1 MRLALLLFPAIFL
14 SGSNIQA
21 DEATERSKRVKS
33 LMQTSD
39 AMEDIPF
46 REIVQ
51 AASGHKI
58 IRVDPASARDQALL
72 DHITGA
78 CSELLKWMNAP
89 DSPIRGLRRINEAS
103 HLVENELFR
112 LLTKGDY
119 TCSVPLSTLGKAQRS
134 GYPDLHIIH
143 TPTGRSTY
151 LDPKLFEATS
161 RASTLRTFYYEP
173 DALTGKVQEDARRL
187 LLGISHD
194 GKDGAWTFTGWELID
209 LYDFHVRLK
218 VEFQGSNKALY
229 QEKLLLRKSGS

>member
-1 MRLALLLFPAIFL
+1 MRLALLLLAAIFL
-14 SGSNIQA
+14 SGGDIPA
-21 DEATERSKRVKS
+21 DEAAEQSARIKE
-33 LMQTSD
+33 LMKTSD
-39 AMEDIPF
+39 AMEDVPF
-46 REIVQ
+46 REVVQ
-51 AASGHKI
+51 AASGHKVV
-58 IRVDPASARDQALL
+58 RVDPSAALDQALL
-72 DHITGA
+72 DHVTSA
-78 CSELLKWMNAP
+78 CGELLKWMNAP

-112 LLTKGDY
+112 LLTKGDF
-119 TCSVPLSTLGKAQRS
+119 TCSIPLSTLGKAQRS
-134 GYPDLHIIH
+134 GYPDLQIIH

-173 DALTGKVQEDARRL
+173 DALTGKVQTDARHL

-218 VEFQGSNKALY
+218 MEFQGSNKDLY
-229 QEKLLLRKSGS
+229 QEKLLLRKSG